1 MEAPSG
7 LEVLILSLLI
17 SFPLLYKLITS
28 LRYRNALRRHRCR
41 SVASY
46 PHKDPF
52 LGYDLYRIIE
62 RSRQQNNAVLTLQW
76 LFDSYGKGKTF
87 QALTWGIPTVYSAD
101 SRIIRAVLKEK
112 PHNFGVEAFRKPFN
126 DPWIR
131 RGILVSDGQEWKM
144 SRAILRPLFQKS
156 QHADLPGLEVHILR
170 LITLMPKDGGTFDI
184 QPLLCNLVR
193 QISCMYGL
201 HLTKEI

>member
-1 MEAPSG
+1 VDACVLAIAERYQSRLPLSKVACRLIDTLTFLGSLVPSITRVMEALSG
-7 LEVLILSLLI
+7 LEILILSLLI
-17 SFPLLYKLITS
+17 SFALLYKLITS

-76 LFDSYGKGKTF
+76 LFDSYGNGKTF
-87 QALTWGIPTVYSAD
+87 QALTWGIPTIYSVD

-112 PHNFGVEAFRKPFN
+112 PHNSGVEAFQKPFN
-126 DPWIR
+126 GP
-131 RGILVSDGQEWKM
+131 
-144 SRAILRPLFQKS
+144 
-156 QHADLPGLEVHILR
+156 
-170 LITLMPKDGGTFDI
+170 
-184 QPLLCNLVR
+184 
-193 QISCMYGL
+193 
-201 HLTKEI
+201 